1 MATALSRITANIS
14 DLKKSAETAVS
25 NAKTKPIVFIKL
37 DEIST
42 PCFQSRKYF
51 DPEELSD
58 LANSIK
64 KNGVLQPILVRLNP
78 SGKGY
83 ERIFGERRCRASVEA
98 GLDSIPAQIADV
110 DDTVA
115 HQMCIDENAVRRD
128 ISTYEKSLGV
138 VDLAAML
145 LGVAHDDVLQE
156 FKNQRSKK
164 NKEEATEAVLN
175 SAIDTYFPRMK
186 PKSFVNNIL
195 PLVKLDD
202 ETIIL
207 SLLRREIDPGSALLL
222 TRLDKAILPDL
233 LAKAKSGNITIK
245 ELREYL
251 PIEKKIPSSSN
262 PKNTSSSEE
271 EDDDKATNTESS
283 TTDTLNQ
290 LGDHISESNES
301 KPPPANQLENTS
313 DSKSKNKGKTRSKPE
328 MDTIAE
334 MLVEILSLS
343 SGALWST
350 DSTQVAFNGLIQ
362 QAIKVF
368 DANSSAETI
377 DM

>member
-164 NKEEATEAVLN
+164 N
-175 SAIDTYFPRMK
+175 
-186 PKSFVNNIL
+186 
-195 PLVKLDD
+195 
-202 ETIIL
+202 
-207 SLLRREIDPGSALLL
+207 GSALGVVNAL
-222 TRLDKAILPDL
+222 KAMPDEHC
-233 LAKAKSGNITIK
+233 S
-245 ELREYL
+245 
-251 PIEKKIPSSSN
+251 
-262 PKNTSSSEE
+262 
-271 EDDDKATNTESS
+271 
-283 TTDTLNQ
+283 
-290 LGDHISESNES
+290 H
-301 KPPPANQLENTS
+301 
-313 DSKSKNKGKTRSKPE
+313 
-328 MDTIAE
+328 
-334 MLVEILSLS
+334 V
-343 SGALWST
+343 
-350 DSTQVAFNGLIQ
+350 
-362 QAIKVF
+362 
-368 DANSSAETI
+368 
-377 DM
+377 